1 MADATSLLESGR
13 EATANDVTWATKEA
27 HAMLGVDAVGDQSL
41 WLVQRNPLY
50 WSLIILIVVCVLPG
64 KWLHALVGQGGP
76 VRADESKAE
85 RNARVAWCYASDGLF
100 AIAALAAIYDAVTAR
115 TDAAFY
121 SASLNAI
128 IATLYVGGNV
138 AFLAALRHKDSV
150 AVRAGVAANYAFAAG
165 LAALL
170 GLWII
175 NRHGHHWTVLWTRV
189 VGVLFCLS
197 VVPDFRPLWQ
207 EHAPTSN
214 ERVHLPTLVA
224 AGGAAFVVLA
234 ALALA
239 ATDPKAED
247 VVLDMFAG
255 V

>member
-1 MADATSLLESGR
+1 MADATSLLDSGR

-27 HAMLGVDAVGDQSL
+27 HAMLGVDAVDDQPS
-41 WLVQRNPLY
+41 WLRRNPLY
-50 WSLIILIVVCVLPG
+50 WALVILIVVCVLPG

-76 VRADESKAE
+76 CRADESKAE

-100 AIAALAAIYDAVTAR
+100 AIAALAAMYDAFTAR
-115 TDAAFY
+115 TDDALYAAC
-121 SASLNAI
+121 LNAT

-170 GLWII
+170 GLWIV

-189 VGVLFCLS
+189 IGVAFCLS
-197 VVPDFRPLWQ
+197 VVPDFRPLWR
-207 EHAPTSN
+207 EHAPAAG
-214 ERVHLPTLVA
+214 ERLHLPTLAA
-224 AGGAAFVVLA
+224 AGGAAVVVIA

>member
-1 MADATSLLESGR
+1 MFS
-13 EATANDVTWATKEA
+13 WASAK
-27 HAMLGVDAVGDQSL
+27 
-41 WLVQRNPLY
+41 
-50 WSLIILIVVCVLPG
+50 
-64 KWLHALVGQGGP
+64 
-76 VRADESKAE
+76 

-100 AIAALAAIYDAVTAR
+100 AIAALAAIYDAVVAR

-121 SASLNAI
+121 SACLNAI

-150 AVRAGVAANYAFAAG
+150 AVRAGVAANCAFAAG

-170 GLWII
+170 GLWIV

-189 VGVLFCLS
+189 IGVAFCLS
-197 VVPDFRPLWQ
+197 VLPDFRPLWR
-207 EHAPTSN
+207 EHAPAAG
-214 ERVHLPTLVA
+214 ERVHLPTLAA
-224 AGGAAFVVLA
+224 AGGAAVVVLA
-234 ALALA
+234 SLALA
-239 ATDPKAED
+239 ATDPEAEN

>member
-1 MADATSLLESGR
+1 
-13 EATANDVTWATKEA
+13 
-27 HAMLGVDAVGDQSL
+27 MLGVDAVDDQPL
-41 WLVQRNPLY
+41 WLRRNPLY
-50 WSLIILIVVCVLPG
+50 WALIILIVVCVLPG

-76 VRADESKAE
+76 VRADESKTE

-115 TDAAFY
+115 TDDALY
-121 SASLNAI
+121 SACLNAT

-138 AFLAALRHKDSV
+138 AFLAALRRRDCI

-170 GLWII
+170 GLWIV
-175 NRHGHHWTVLWTRV
+175 NRHGHHWTVLWTRAL
-189 VGVLFCLS
+189 GVAFCLS

-207 EHAPTSN
+207 EHAPAAG
-214 ERVHLPTLVA
+214 ERLHPPTLVA
-224 AGGAAFVVLA
+224 AGGAAVVVLG